1 MGKLLDILSQ
11 NISEQ
16 EKRKGI
22 RGKDGRL
29 LFTQKKDYTN
39 QGYKKVNSD
48 DKFPNQEKII
58 QDYIKNKFDVNTI
71 IRIGVN
77 EITKDHF
84 IEIEYENPSEV
95 FNNCSVGLLRNS
107 LFPDVIYKRLHGVK
121 IIGQGIKE
129 LWDQETR
136 HQIKV
141 FNKEFRQKF
150 YEKFPEL
157 MDLVKIKIDFLSCI
171 SNPIVFVSFLQYPYN
186 DEQKKLPP
194 SSFRLSSNTK
204 LTSKIRRFI
213 KKELPN
219 SNIRMGD
226 LARDDFGNNVTWWD
240 ANKSYRDDDPQYF
253 SKEEQEQDRLYRFN
267 DFNKRALTYYGG
279 IYDYESNDF
288 QDLNTPI
295 EVWCHQHE
303 RYFTVTPKE
312 HLKGK
317 KCPHDNESKGET
329 AVRSILEKNYIQY
342 KQYHKMEGCFVMRN
356 ERCILLTFDFYLP
369 NNNTIIEYD
378 GRQHYEPV
386 NYFGGKE
393 SFQRQVMLDRIK
405 DEFCKDNNINLI
417 RIPYTVKNR
426 KDIEKYIRERI

>member
-1 MGKLLDILSQ
+1 MGKLLNILSQ

-22 RGKDGRL
+22 RGKDGNL

-39 QGYKKVNSD
+39 QDNKKVSSD

-58 QDYIKNKFDVNTI
+58 QDYIKNKFGINTI
-71 IRIGVN
+71 IRIVSD
-77 EITKDHF
+77 EITKSHF
-84 IEIEYENPSEV
+84 VEIEYDDSDEV

-107 LFPDVIYKRLHGVK
+107 LYFDVIIKGLHGVN
-121 IIGQGIKE
+121 IGIGIKE
-129 LWDQETR
+129 VWNQETR
-136 HQIKV
+136 HQIKE
-141 FNKEFRQKF
+141 FNKNFRQKF
-150 YEKFPEL
+150 YEKFPEFTE
-157 MDLVKIKIDFLSCI
+157 LVKIKIDFSSCI
-171 SNPIVFVSFLQYPYN
+171 NNPIVYVAFLQYPYN

-194 SSFRLSSNTK
+194 SSFK
-204 LTSKIRRFI
+204 LGGDKKTVSKIRRYI

-219 SNIRMGD
+219 SKIRIGD
-226 LARDDFGNNVTWWD
+226 TARDDFGNNITWWV
-240 ANKSYRDDDPQYF
+240 ANESYRDDDPQYF
-253 SKEEQEQDRLYRFN
+253 SKEEQEQDRLSRFN
-267 DFNKRALTYYGG
+267 SFSKKVQTYYGG
-279 IYDYESNDF
+279 IYDYEYDDF

-295 EVWCHQHE
+295 EVWCKQHE
-303 RYFTVTPKE
+303 RYFTVTPKQ

-329 AVRSILEKNYIQY
+329 AVRSILEKNNIQY
-342 KQYHKMEGCFVMRN
+342 KQYHKMKGCFVMRN

-393 SFQRQVMLDRIK
+393 SFQRQVTLDAIK
-405 DEFCKDNNINLI
+405 NDFCKDNKINLI

-426 KDIEKYIRERI
+426 KDIEKFIKERL